1 MQNNLN
7 NRVDLLALN
16 SDLEREA
23 SALGTLNSI
32 KNAGNLELTPFN
44 GLGEIVSASTKTF
57 D

>member
-1 MQNNLN
+1 LQNNLN

-23 SALGTLNSI
+23 SALGTFNSI